1 MRCYLR
7 QGEFT
12 QAIATYHRCRQKL
25 AFAQRCAPPS
35 SPGSTAGGIKTTTL
49 GIMPSAK
56 TQSLLQALNAPAITR
71 NRSINSYLLINKLFN
86 FRVCMTS
93 CVSDP
98 GSPPQADGWT
108 APSPP

>member
-12 QAIATYHRCRQKL
+12 QAIATYHRCRQNL
-25 AFAQRCAPPS
+25 A
-35 SPGSTAGGIKTTTL
+35 TTL